1 MQDFRPVGGQKR
13 QSSYSS
19 LKQVADAMGLKPDIS
34 LAGFLTAPARE
45 EVEAHG
51 FGGE

>member
-1 MQDFRPVGGQKR
+1 MQDFTPVGGQKR

-34 LAGFLTAPARE
+34 LAAFLTAAARGAVE
-45 EVEAHG
+45 EHAFE
-51 FGGE
+51 GE